1 MKIMSNIDLM
11 RNQIM
16 NGIVQNVTSDPT
28 TKLKQGW
35 LIYNTVDDKL
45 KFYNGTQWVAIGT
58 GGGGSTIDIDT
69 SIDEHSTN
77 ADAAGAKAVY
87 DFVTDEMSDIRGVT
101 NGKVLRT
108 NASTGDVEGV
118 DVDGTVTENSANL
131 ITSGAV
137 FSAISSAVSA
147 FDAMKFKGTV
157 NATGVITSTDTALNN
172 KNITTLTEYKNGWTF
187 KASAAIPTSVL
198 GTDKPA
204 EAGDMIII
212 CGNLSSYDATKVSIV
227 QGNTDGVV
235 IGPSSATDETIA
247 VFDGATGKA
256 IKASIITKTQLEG
269 IFTSLI
275 AFEAANDADD
285 VYLTSSNVADNT
297 IVKPGQ
303 TVSATLKST
312 GVTAATYGDN
322 SGNVSGEV
330 DDQDTFVIPKFTVDA
345 KGRLTSAGE
354 KTIKLNL
361 GAKGTITR
369 KTNPAL
375 QADLDAVVTWTI
387 DDIALSSYPSVN
399 IYETSSGEL
408 VLTDVQVD
416 IANDEIDIIFKNSA
430 NLTAGIYTAVIV
442 S

>member
-1 MKIMSNIDLM
+1 MKVMTNLDLM

-16 NGIVQNVTSDPT
+16 NGIVQNVTTDPT

-87 DFVTDEMSDIRGVT
+87 DFVTGEMSDIRGVT
-101 NGKVLRT
+101 NGKVLKVGS
-108 NASTGDVEGV
+108 NGDVEGIEI
-118 DVDGTVTENSANL
+118 DSAVTENSTKL
-131 ITSGAV
+131 ITSGLV
-137 FSAISSAVSA
+137 FAAIQSAVSA

-172 KNITTLTEYKNGWTF
+172 KNITSLTEYKNGWTF

-235 IGPSSATDETIA
+235 IGPASATDETIA
-247 VFDGATGKA
+247 VYDGATGKA

-269 IFTSLI
+269 LFTSLI
-275 AFEAANDADD
+275 TFEAANSASD
-285 VYLTSSNVADNT
+285 VYLTSSNVADPT
-297 IVKPGQ
+297 IAKPGQ
-303 TVSATLKST
+303 TVSATLKDT
-312 GVTAATYGDN
+312 GVTADTYGDN
-322 SGNVSGEV
+322 SGNASGEV
-330 DDQDTFVIPKFTVDA
+330 DDQDTFVIPKFTVDS

-369 KTNPAL
+369 KTNPVL

-387 DDIALSSYPSVN
+387 DDIALSAYPSVT

-408 VLTDVQVD
+408 VITDVQVD
-416 IANDEIDIIFKNSA
+416 LANDEIDIIFKNSA
-430 NLTAGIYTAVIV
+430 NLTAGIYTAVVV